1 MTADEYKAMIESEQR
16 VHTLVMRMTQEDEY
30 YNFNGYHSKLKTEV
44 EKLYQFIDQCK
55 FNEGR

>member
-1 MTADEYKAMIESEQR
+1 MTADEYKTMIESEQR
-16 VHTLVMRMTQEDEY
+16 VHTLVMRMTQEDDY